1 MKTLD
6 EVITALDN
14 YLYLIDADSEND
26 VYFISKDALHYLKE
40 YRDRRREIDDT
51 ESFCKHMM
59 SDLIGRKG
67 RLGMYERNDPLTW
80 DELKEMIGKPVWVER
95 DGWKVIRSFETWED
109 VNQEIINFT
118 DNERSCRSVLDHGD
132 WQAYRKERE

>member
-1 MKTLD
+1 
-6 EVITALDN
+6 
-14 YLYLIDADSEND
+14 
-26 VYFISKDALHYLKE
+26 
-40 YRDRRREIDDT
+40 
-51 ESFCKHMM
+51 
-59 SDLIGRKG
+59 
-67 RLGMYERNDPLTW
+67 MYERNDPLTW